1 MLPNN
6 DEQMSDWSAAT
17 ALVDIDV
24 QKGFNDARYWG
35 GRNNPNCEDNIPLLM
50 AAWRLQ
56 EWPIIFVRHDSTDE
70 LSPLRPG
77 LPGNEFK
84 DVITGDPDLLVVK
97 SVHSALYGDPD
108 MVKWLASHQIRS
120 IAICGIQTNM
130 CCETTARMAS
140 DQGLD
145 VMFIIDATHT
155 FDLQASD
162 GTVLQARQLA
172 RTTEI
177 NLAAEF
183 CQVVRTAELVG

>member
-1 MLPNN
+1 
-6 DEQMSDWSAAT
+6 MSDWSQAT
-17 ALVDIDV
+17 ALVVIDV
-24 QKGFNDARYWG
+24 QRGFDDELYWG
-35 GRNNPNCEDNIPLLM
+35 GRNNPNCEENIALLL
-50 AAWRLQ
+50 AAWRQQ
-56 EWPIIFVRHDSTDE
+56 EWPVIFVRHDSTDE

-162 GTVLQARQLA
+162 GTVLQARQLS

-183 CQVVRTAELVG
+183 CQIVRTAELVS